1 MNFRSLKMIAHRRLW
16 LCILIPAISLFICQ
30 CSPKAVNGQK
40 PPATPES
47 ALKDVPQ
54 KIPLPESRE
63 EKDQGPNAN
72 PETKTVQDILRDYI
86 IGAEDLIDVSVYELP
101 DMDKTV
107 RVSGEGLIS
116 LPFIGEIKAEGL
128 TQQELEKKIK
138 SLLSERYI
146 TNPQVTVFI
155 KEYRSK
161 RASVIGAVENPGS
174 YPLIGRRTILDVIS
188 EAGGIT
194 EKAGKKLYLIRR
206 FSSGNSH
213 ESILIDLEELIEKGN
228 PELNLP
234 VQAGDV
240 ISIPPEKFI
249 YIYVFG
255 AVNLPGQLEVK
266 ESESITVLQA
276 ITKAGGLTDRAAKTR
291 VEIIRQDKSGKKI
304 NIKVNLKDIIKGKKK
319 DIILQ
324 KDDIVIVPE
333 TFF

>member
-1 MNFRSLKMIAHRRLW
+1 MISHRSLWI
-16 LCILIPAISLFICQ
+16 CILIPVVSLFICQ
-30 CSPKAVNGQK
+30 CSSKAIKGQK
-40 PPATPES
+40 PLPAPKSAPKDASPEISLPES
-47 ALKDVPQ
+47 A
-54 KIPLPESRE
+54 
-63 EKDQGPNAN
+63 EKEAPDIN
-72 PETKTVQDILRDYI
+72 PETKTVPEAPRDYI
-86 IGAEDLIDVSVYELP
+86 IGAEDLIEVSVYELP
-101 DMDKTV
+101 DMNKTV

-116 LPFIGEIKAEGL
+116 LPFVGEIKAEGL
-128 TQQELEKKIK
+128 TQQELEKTIK
-138 SLLSERYI
+138 GLLSERYI

-161 RASVIGAVENPGS
+161 RASVIGAVEKPGS
-174 YPLIGRRTILDVIS
+174 YPLIGKRTILEIIS

-194 EKAGKKLYLIRR
+194 ERAGKKLYLIRGS
-206 FSSGNSH
+206 SSGSST
-213 ESILIDLEELIEKGN
+213 ESVLIDLEELIEKGN

-255 AVNLPGQLEVK
+255 AVNSPGQLEVK
-266 ESESITVLQA
+266 KSESITVLQA

-291 VEIIRQDKSGKKI
+291 VKIIRQDESGKKRI
-304 NIKVNLKDIIKGKKK
+304 IKVNLKDIIKGKKK

>member
-1 MNFRSLKMIAHRRLW
+1 MTAHRRVWLW
-16 LCILIPAISLFICQ
+16 ILILAISMCIYQ
-30 CSPKAVNGQK
+30 CAPKALKGTN
-40 PPATPES
+40 PPPVPEAVS
-47 ALKDVPQ
+47 EEVAPD
-54 KIPLPESRE
+54 ILPPEGEE
-63 EKDQGPNAN
+63 EKKQSPEGD
-72 PETKTVQDILRDYI
+72 PETIIVQNTSRDYI
-86 IGAEDLIDVSVYELP
+86 IGAEDLIGISVYELP
-101 DMDKTV
+101 EMNKTV
-107 RVSGEGLIS
+107 RISGEGSIT

-128 TQQELEKKIK
+128 TQQELEKIIRI
-138 SLLSERYI
+138 LLSERYI

-161 RASVIGAVENPGS
+161 RASIIGAVENPGS
-174 YPLIGRRTILDVIS
+174 YPLIGNRTILDIIS

-194 EKAGKKLYLIRR
+194 EKAGKKLYLIRG
-206 FSSGNSH
+206 SSSESST

-234 VQAGDV
+234 IQGGDV

-255 AVNLPGQLEVK
+255 AVNSPGQIEVK

-291 VEIIRQDKSGKKI
+291 VKIIRQDESGKEQI
-304 NIKVNLKDIIKGKKK
+304 IKVDLKDIINGKKK

>member
-1 MNFRSLKMIAHRRLW
+1 MISHRSLW
-16 LCILIPAISLFICQ
+16 LCILIPVVSLFICQ
-30 CSPKAVNGQK
+30 CSSKAIKGQK
-40 PPATPES
+40 PLPAPKS
-47 ALKDVPQ
+47 APKDVPPE
-54 KIPLPESRE
+54 IFLPKGAE
-63 EKDQGPNAN
+63 EKGQAPDVNL
-72 PETKTVQDILRDYI
+72 ETKTVPDTPRDYI
-86 IGAEDLIDVSVYELP
+86 IGAEDLIEVSVYELP
-101 DMDKTV
+101 DMNKTV

-116 LPFIGEIKAEGL
+116 LPFVGEIKAEGL
-128 TQQELEKKIK
+128 TQQELEKTIK
-138 SLLSERYI
+138 GLLSERYI

-155 KEYRSK
+155 KEYKSK

-174 YPLIGRRTILDVIS
+174 YPLIGKRTILEIIS

-194 EKAGKKLYLIRR
+194 ERAGKKLYLIRGT
-206 FSSGNSH
+206 SSESSA
-213 ESILIDLEELIEKGN
+213 ESIPIDLEELIEKGN

-234 VQAGDV
+234 VQPGDV

-255 AVNLPGQLEVK
+255 AVNSPGQLEVK

-291 VEIIRQDKSGKKI
+291 VKIIRQDESGKKRI
-304 NIKVNLKDIIKGKKK
+304 IKVNLKDIIKGKKK

>member
-1 MNFRSLKMIAHRRLW
+1 MTDHRRLW
-16 LCILIPAISLFICQ
+16 LWILIPAISMCIYQ
-30 CSPKAVNGQK
+30 CAPKAVKGPQ
-40 PPATPES
+40 PPPVPEAVSEEVAPDILPPES
-47 ALKDVPQ
+47 V
-54 KIPLPESRE
+54 E
-63 EKDQGPNAN
+63 EKEEATDVN
-72 PETKTVQDILRDYI
+72 PETRTVQDTPRDYI
-86 IGAEDLIDVSVYELP
+86 IGAEDLIEISVYELP
-101 DMDKTV
+101 EMNKTV
-107 RVSGEGLIS
+107 RISGEGSIT

-128 TQQELEKKIK
+128 TQQELEKTIRI
-138 SLLSERYI
+138 LLSERYI

-155 KEYRSK
+155 KEYRSQ
-161 RASVIGAVENPGS
+161 RASVIGAVEKPGS
-174 YPLIGRRTILDVIS
+174 YPLIGRRTILDIIS

-194 EKAGKKLYLIRR
+194 EKAGKKLYLIRGS
-206 FSSGNSH
+206 SSGSSAD
-213 ESILIDLEELIEKGN
+213 SILIDLEELIEKGN

-234 VQAGDV
+234 VQGGDV

-255 AVNLPGQLEVK
+255 AVNSPGQLEVK

-291 VEIIRQDKSGKKI
+291 VKIIRQKEDGPKQT
-304 NIKVNLKDIIKGKKK
+304 IKVNLKDIINGKKK

>member
-1 MNFRSLKMIAHRRLW
+1 
-16 LCILIPAISLFICQ
+16 LIPAISLFVCQ
-30 CSPKAVNGQK
+30 CSPKAVKGQK
-40 PPATPES
+40 TPPTPES
-47 ALKDVPQ
+47 APQDVT
-54 KIPLPESRE
+54 PEISLLESQE
-63 EKDQGPNAN
+63 EKDQDPNAN
-72 PETKTVQDILRDYI
+72 PETKIVQDTPRDYI
-86 IGAEDLIDVSVYELP
+86 IGAEDLIEVSVYKLP
-101 DMDKTV
+101 DMNKTV

-146 TNPQVTVFI
+146 TNPQITVFI

-174 YPLIGRRTILDVIS
+174 YPLIGRRTILDIIS

-206 FSSGNSH
+206 FSSGSSD

-255 AVNLPGQLEVK
+255 AVNSPGQLEVK
-266 ESESITVLQA
+266 KSESITVLQA

-291 VEIIRQDKSGKKI
+291 VKIIRQDETGKKRI
-304 NIKVNLKDIIKGKKK
+304 IKVNLKDIINGKKK

>member
-1 MNFRSLKMIAHRRLW
+1 MIGQRKLW
-16 LCILIPAISLFICQ
+16 LWILIPAVSLFICQ
-30 CSPKAVNGQK
+30 CSPKAIKGQK
-40 PPATPES
+40 LPPAPKS
-47 ALKDVPQ
+47 APKALQPVVSSPMGVGEEEQAPDV
-54 KIPLPESRE
+54 KS
-63 EKDQGPNAN
+63 
-72 PETKTVQDILRDYI
+72 ETKTVADPSRDYI
-86 IGAEDLIDVSVYELP
+86 IGAEDLIEVSVYELP

-128 TQQELEKKIK
+128 TQQDLENKIK

-155 KEYRSK
+155 KEYRSQ

-174 YPLIGRRTILDVIS
+174 YPLIGRRTILDIIS

-206 FSSGNSH
+206 SSL
-213 ESILIDLEELIEKGN
+213 ESSDESVLIDLEELIEKGN

-234 VQAGDV
+234 VQGGDV

-255 AVNLPGQLEVK
+255 AVNSPGQLEVK
-266 ESESITVLQA
+266 ESEAITVLQA
-276 ITKAGGLTDRAAKTR
+276 ITKAGGLTDRAARTR
-291 VEIIRQDKSGKKI
+291 VQVIRQEESGKKI